1 MLAVEVA
8 WITERKDRGS
18 KVREERRYGAARVGE
33 LSIGIPFLRRIL
45 SLANGKG
52 IYDDGRTKRAV
63 AHDV

>member
-33 LSIGIPFLRRIL
+33 VSIGIPFLRRIL
-45 SLANGKG
+45 SL
-52 IYDDGRTKRAV
+52 V
-63 AHDV
+63 